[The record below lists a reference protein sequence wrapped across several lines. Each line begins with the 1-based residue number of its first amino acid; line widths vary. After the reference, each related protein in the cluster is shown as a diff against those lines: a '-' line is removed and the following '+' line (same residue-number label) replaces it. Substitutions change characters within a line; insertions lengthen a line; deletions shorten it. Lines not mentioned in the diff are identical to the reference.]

1 MTNNKI
7 YFIANWKMYGTLN
20 SVQSL
25 KNVIKLK
32 NKQIYNKAKIIYR
45 INNCILVI
53 NIPHFI

>member
-7 YFIANWKMYGTLN
+7 YFIANWKMYGTLK

-32 NKQIYNKAKIIYR
+32 KKAKLQKCKFVFLR
-45 INNCILVI
+45 
-53 NIPHFI
+53 

>member
-7 YFIANWKMYGTLN
+7 YFIANWKMYGTLK

-32 NKQIYNKAKIIYR
+32 RKRIYKKAK
-45 INNCILVI
+45 
-53 NIPHFI
+53 